1 MSQAKNMNFN
11 PFEAWNQSSPEMM
24 KDMQEQA
31 NKNMQT
37 ASSIGQMCAE
47 SMQAMAKRATDVAQR
62 NAQTTM
68 QGMKNSMNCKSF
80 EEAQKTQAETW
91 TNVNKECWS
100 NAKEMTEMSTD
111 LAKRCMDACDN
122 MTQQNMQN
130 WCNNS
135 AKPAAKK

>member
-1 MSQAKNMNFN
+1 
-11 PFEAWNQSSPEMM
+11 
-24 KDMQEQA
+24 MQEQA